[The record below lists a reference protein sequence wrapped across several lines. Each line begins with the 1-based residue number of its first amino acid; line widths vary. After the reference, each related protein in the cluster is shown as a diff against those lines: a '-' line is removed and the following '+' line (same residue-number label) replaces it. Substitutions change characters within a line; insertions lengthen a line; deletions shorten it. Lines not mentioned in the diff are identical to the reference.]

1 MPKVE
6 KNMDDNMF
14 STVQGVKE
22 DAPIKRQIEPED
34 IKFPMINEKSKPI
47 P

>member
-1 MPKVE
+1 MAEEDPVCRIE
-6 KNMDDNMF
+6 YD
-14 STVQGVKE
+14 TVQRIKE
-22 DAPIKRQIEPED
+22 DAPIKRYIEPED